1 MKDLE
6 KIGLGLLGSGVALF
20 FLGILFLLDKA
31 LLIMSNILI
40 IMSIFLLMGF
50 NGFIGFIIQKD
61 KLQGTVAF
69 LVGILL
75 VFVKLPLPGIICE
88 IVGAYWLF
96 GGFLPLLTSMLL
108 KVPLL
113 ANFIPFLSKKKE
125 ELPL

>member
-96 GGFLPLLTSMLL
+96 GGFLPLLTSMLF